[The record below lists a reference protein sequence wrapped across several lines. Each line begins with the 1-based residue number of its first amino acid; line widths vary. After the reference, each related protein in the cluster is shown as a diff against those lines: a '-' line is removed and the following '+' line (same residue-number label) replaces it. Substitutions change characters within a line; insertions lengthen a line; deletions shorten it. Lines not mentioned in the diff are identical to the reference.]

1 MLPSL
6 DDYLHP
12 QKIKENERF
21 IPEILMTK
29 ESYNL
34 IGEEPQQT
42 TSNQSRNLRCC
53 LLLMTN
59 SRQRLK
65 LVLCEKSQIA

>member
-6 DDYLHP
+6 DDYLHL

-21 IPEILMTK
+21 FPEILMTK

-34 IGEEPQQT
+34 IGEEPQLT
-42 TSNQSRNLRCC
+42 TSNQSRNLRRC

-65 LVLCEKSQIA
+65 LISMQKV